1 MAFSFILFFLIL
13 QIFCEDINNDFKIN
27 SNNTFQSRIEEYN
40 KKLIFQKILNNTY
53 SKVSNFKFS
62 VFLKSSKERNLILII
77 IGCEIIVYFL
87 CKYFKKLKE
96 REAFIH
102 FTNTIF
108 LSYNL
113 RDEEQI

>member
-53 SKVSNFKFS
+53 SKV
-62 VFLKSSKERNLILII
+62 
-77 IGCEIIVYFL
+77 
-87 CKYFKKLKE
+87 
-96 REAFIH
+96 
-102 FTNTIF
+102 
-108 LSYNL
+108 
-113 RDEEQI
+113 